1 VITLT
6 LNKPVGFND
15 DGTEKTE
22 RKTYICPVLKGR
34 AAMVAFEL
42 RDKLNLEKVE
52 DIDFDTAKRM
62 ILFVVDLF
70 GKQFTED
77 ELLDG
82 LTFKELMPT
91 VLECLTAVLKGVD
104 AKLGAIPNGQTE

>member
-1 VITLT
+1 MITLT

-22 RKTYICPVLKGR
+22 RKTYLCPALKGR
-34 AAMVAFEL
+34 VAMVAFEL
-42 RDKLNLEKVE
+42 RDSVKFNEIE
-52 DIDFDTAKRM
+52 NIDFVTAKRM
-62 ILFVVDLF
+62 IDFVVNLF

-82 LTFKELMPT
+82 LSVEQLLPT
-91 VLECLTAVLKGVD
+91 VLSCLTAVMKGVD
-104 AKLGAIPNGQTE
+104 AKLGAIPNGEAE